1 MIRDGCD
8 GCVIRDRCA
17 IFGMGVIRDGCDTGW
32 MRWVCDTGRV
42 CYGIGVIRDG
52 CDTRWV

>member
-17 IFGMGVIRDGCDTGW
+17 IYGMGVIRNGCDGC
-32 MRWVCDTGRV
+32 
-42 CYGIGVIRDG
+42 VIRDG
-52 CDTRWV
+52 CAMGWV